1 MEHHFNIKIAER
13 YGIEEAILLSNFEYW
28 ITKNKAN
35 NQNFFDGYYWTYN
48 SKKALTLLFPYMTD
62 RKIDYAINNLIN
74 QGLIIKGNY
83 NKNDFDRTLWY
94 AITKKG
100 YSILQNC
107 EMDSTK
113 LCNGV
118 NKIVEPIPNNN
129 NHIENTNIKERN
141 IIIKKERLPIPPT
154 YEEVLE
160 YAISRDRKDL
170 AKKFYDYYTIGDWKR
185 QDGTPIKNWKQQ
197 FVTWEM
203 HNKKPETTE
212 KCEYDFSSLEI

>member
-107 EMDSTK
+107 VME
-113 LCNGV
+113 
-118 NKIVEPIPNNN
+118 
-129 NHIENTNIKERN
+129 
-141 IIIKKERLPIPPT
+141 
-154 YEEVLE
+154 
-160 YAISRDRKDL
+160 
-170 AKKFYDYYTIGDWKR
+170 
-185 QDGTPIKNWKQQ
+185 
-197 FVTWEM
+197 
-203 HNKKPETTE
+203 
-212 KCEYDFSSLEI
+212 